1 MNGIKLAAKH
11 LLSNTPGKPYLI
23 DVLFNKYHRL
33 MNNEPKY
40 VVVIGAS
47 AGGFN
52 AVSEVISHI
61 NKQTDAAYFVV
72 LHLSTKS
79 ISGYLAHRLQEF
91 TELKCL
97 LAMDGLPIRKGHVYV
112 AVPNQHLL
120 VEKGEVHLSNGPT
133 ENRWRPSIDVLFRS
147 AAANYG
153 NRVIGVV
160 LTGLLND
167 GTSGMSGIKRVG
179 GFTIVQD
186 PNEAEYPDMPM
197 SVLNSMDV
205 DHCVSLSQ
213 IGGVIDEIT
222 GNKPAAQEH
231 IPDDIT
237 AEDEVMDNMITRID
251 KAEEMGRLS
260 HYTCPD
266 CGGVLFLHEQDA
278 ITKFKCH
285 IGHSYTI
292 RDLLI
297 KQVEEVEKSMWVAIR
312 SLEQR
317 KAMLESLAEKYHK
330 TGNNRTAKEYEERS
344 GELDSHIETLKN
356 VIAASAEN
364 PED

>member
-1 MNGIKLAAKH
+1 M
-11 LLSNTPGKPYLI
+11 LLFRINIYLVGK
-23 DVLFNKYHRL
+23 D
-33 MNNEPKY
+33 
-40 VVVIGAS
+40 
-47 AGGFN
+47 
-52 AVSEVISHI
+52 
-61 NKQTDAAYFVV
+61 
-72 LHLSTKS
+72 
-79 ISGYLAHRLQEF
+79 
-91 TELKCL
+91 
-97 LAMDGLPIRKGHVYV
+97 
-112 AVPNQHLL
+112 
-120 VEKGEVHLSNGPT
+120 EVHLSTGPT

-147 AAANYG
+147 AAANYS

-205 DHCVSLSQ
+205 DHCVTLSE
-213 IGGVIDEIT
+213 IGTVIKEIT
-222 GNKPAAQEH
+222 GNMPGEKEPV
-231 IPDDIT
+231 PDDIK
-237 AEDEVMDNMITRID
+237 AEDEVMGKVITRID
-251 KAEEMGRLS
+251 KAEEMGRIS
-260 HYTCPD
+260 QYTCPD

-278 ITKFKCH
+278 ITKLKCH
-285 IGHSYTI
+285 IGHSYSI

-317 KAMLESLAEKYHK
+317 KAMLQSLAEKYHK

-344 GELDSHIETLKN
+344 GELDIHIETLKN
-356 VIAASAEN
+356 VIAASLEN
-364 PED
+364 PDD

>member
-1 MNGIKLAAKH
+1 MK
-11 LLSNTPGKPYLI
+11 
-23 DVLFNKYHRL
+23 
-33 MNNEPKY
+33 NEPKY
-40 VVVIGAS
+40 IVVIGAS
-47 AGGFN
+47 AGGFT
-52 AVSEVISHI
+52 ALSELVSQIDKE
-61 NKQTDAAYFVV
+61 TDAAYFVV

-79 ISGYLAHRLQEF
+79 ISGYLAHRLQAF

-120 VEKGEVHLSNGPT
+120 VGNGEIHLSNGPT

-147 AAANYG
+147 AAANYS
-153 NRVIGVV
+153 NRVVGIV

-197 SVLNSMDV
+197 SVLNAMEV
-205 DHCVSLSQ
+205 DHCISLAEMGPT
-213 IGGVIDEIT
+213 IKEIT
-222 GNKPAAQEH
+222 RNNPEEKQPVPH
-231 IPDDIT
+231 DIKV
-237 AEDEVMDNMITRID
+237 EDKVMGDMITTID
-251 KAEEMGRLS
+251 SAEQMGRLS
-260 HYTCPD
+260 PYTCPD

-278 ITKFKCH
+278 ITKLKCH
-285 IGHSYTI
+285 IGHSYSI
-292 RDLLI
+292 RDWLI
-297 KQVEEVEKSMWVAIR
+297 KGVEEVEKSMWVAIR

-317 KAMLESLAEKYHK
+317 KTMLQSLAEKYHK
-330 TGNNRTAKEYEERS
+330 TGNNRTAKEYEDRS
-344 GELDSHIETLKN
+344 AELDSHIDTLKK
-356 VIAASAEN
+356 VITASLEQ

>member
-1 MNGIKLAAKH
+1 MK
-11 LLSNTPGKPYLI
+11 
-23 DVLFNKYHRL
+23 
-33 MNNEPKY
+33 NEPRY

-47 AGGFN
+47 AGGFT
-52 AVSEVISHI
+52 ALSELVSQLDKE
-61 NKQTDAAYFVV
+61 TDAAYFVV

-91 TELKCL
+91 TGLKCL

-120 VEKGEVHLSNGPT
+120 VGKEEVHLSNGPT

-147 AAANYG
+147 AAANYS

-167 GTSGMSGIKRVG
+167 GASGMSGIKRVG

-186 PNEAEYPDMPM
+186 PNEAEYPDMPL
-197 SVLNSMDV
+197 SVLSNMEV
-205 DHCVSLSQ
+205 DHCVSLTE
-213 IGGVIDEIT
+213 IGAVIKEIT
-222 GNKPAAQEH
+222 LNKPGEKEPVPQ
-231 IPDDIT
+231 DIKT
-237 AEDEVMDNMITRID
+237 EEEVMGKMITTIE
-251 KAEEMGRLS
+251 KAEEMGRIS

-278 ITKFKCH
+278 ITKLKCH
-285 IGHSYTI
+285 IGHSYSI

-297 KQVEEVEKSMWVAIR
+297 KQVEEVEKSLWVAIR
-312 SLEQR
+312 VLEQR
-317 KAMLESLAEKYHK
+317 KAMLESLGEKYHK
-330 TGNNRTAKEYEERS
+330 TGNSRTAKEYEQRS
-344 GELDSHIETLKN
+344 AELNIHIDTLKN
-356 VIAASAEN
+356 VIAASLEGQ
-364 PED
+364 EDD

>member
-1 MNGIKLAAKH
+1 LQQPSTN
-11 LLSNTPGKPYLI
+11 SVLI
-23 DVLFNKYHRL
+23 PRMK
-33 MNNEPKY
+33 NEPKY
-40 VVVIGAS
+40 IVVIGAS
-47 AGGFN
+47 AGGFT
-52 AVSEVISHI
+52 ALSELVAQLD
-61 NKQTDAAYFVV
+61 KDTDAAFFVV

-91 TELKCL
+91 TDLKCL
-97 LAMDGLPIRKGHVYV
+97 LAMDGLPIRKGHIYV

-120 VEKGEVHLSNGPT
+120 VGAGEIHLSSGPT

-147 AAANYG
+147 AVANYSS
-153 NRVIGVV
+153 RVIGVI

-167 GTSGMSGIKRVG
+167 GTSGMSSIKRVSG
-179 GFTIVQD
+179 ITVVQD

-197 SVLNSMDV
+197 SVLQHIEV
-205 DHCVSLSQ
+205 DFCVGLSEMGAL
-213 IGGVIDEIT
+213 IKRIT
-222 GNKPAAQEH
+222 MHKPDQA
-231 IPDDIT
+231 
-237 AEDEVMDNMITRID
+237 DEVPHDIKVEEKVMGNMITTID
-251 KAEEMGRLS
+251 SAEEMGRLS

-266 CGGVLFLHEQDA
+266 CGGVLFLHEQDT
-278 ITKFKCH
+278 ITKLKCH

-317 KAMLESLAEKYHK
+317 KAMLQSLAAKYHK

-344 GELDSHIETLKN
+344 GELDTHIETLKN
-356 VIAASAEN
+356 VISASLQGSE
-364 PED
+364 EE